1 MIDANAFRT
10 IADLARLNAHV
21 QPGRIAFHFEGVALS
36 YGALDQ
42 NSSRT
47 ANGLIQ
53 MAVAPGD
60 RVAYLGKNSA
70 NYFELL
76 LGVAKAGAVMCPI
89 NWRLAPS
96 ELAWILRDCEANVLF
111 IGPEFADLACAQ
123 HSLFANVRNI
133 ICSEGPAAG
142 LPGYEEWRDANCAT
156 DPQINRGDDDAVLQM
171 YTSGTTGWPKG
182 AVLTNGSILRTQLD
196 HGRAALQEWE
206 RWETDD
212 VALVAMPCFHVGG
225 TAYGISVMRFGA
237 TGAVMREFE
246 PLRVLDMIEQY
257 GVSKIFLV
265 PVAMQIIVNQ
275 PRAREID
282 FSRLRNISYG
292 ASPIPLDLL
301 RTCIEVFKAGFVQMY
316 GMTETSGT
324 ICVLPPE
331 DHDPEGNPRMRS
343 VGKPLRGVEMRII
356 DAAGSALAP
365 GEIGEIAIRTQA
377 VMKEYWHLPDATAET
392 IDVNG
397 WLRTGDAGYVD
408 EDGYFY
414 LHDRVKDMI
423 ISGGENVYPAEVEN
437 AIYGHPAVA
446 DVAVIGV
453 PDPVWGE
460 AVKACVVLHKGAEAD
475 AASII
480 GWARE
485 HIAGYKSPKSVDFIQ
500 EMPRNPSGKIV
511 RRKLRAAIL
520 G

>member
-1 MIDANAFRT
+1 
-10 IADLARLNAHV
+10 
-21 QPGRIAFHFEGVALS
+21 
-36 YGALDQ
+36 
-42 NSSRT
+42 
-47 ANGLIQ
+47 
-53 MAVAPGD
+53 
-60 RVAYLGKNSA
+60 
-70 NYFELL
+70 
-76 LGVAKAGAVMCPI
+76 
-89 NWRLAPS
+89 
-96 ELAWILRDCEANVLF
+96 
-111 IGPEFADLACAQ
+111 
-123 HSLFANVRNI
+123 
-133 ICSEGPAAG
+133 
-142 LPGYEEWRDANCAT
+142 
-156 DPQINRGDDDAVLQM
+156 
-171 YTSGTTGWPKG
+171 
-182 AVLTNGSILRTQLD
+182 
-196 HGRAALQEWE
+196 
-206 RWETDD
+206 
-212 VALVAMPCFHVGG
+212 MPCFHVGR

-246 PLRVLDMIEQY
+246 PLRVLHMIEQY

-265 PVAMQIIVNQ
+265 PAAMQIIVNQ

-408 EDGYFY
+408 EGGYFY

-453 PDPVWGE
+453 PDPVF
-460 AVKACVVLHKGAEAD
+460 GAKRSRLA
-475 AASII
+475 
-480 GWARE
+480 
-485 HIAGYKSPKSVDFIQ
+485 
-500 EMPRNPSGKIV
+500 
-511 RRKLRAAIL
+511 
-520 G
+520 